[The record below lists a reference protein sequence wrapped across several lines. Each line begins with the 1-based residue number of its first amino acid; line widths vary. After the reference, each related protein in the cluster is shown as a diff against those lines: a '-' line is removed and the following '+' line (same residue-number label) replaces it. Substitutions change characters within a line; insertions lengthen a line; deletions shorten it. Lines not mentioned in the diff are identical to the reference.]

1 MEETWNVRTYKHIM
15 ATKSQIKRIHML
27 KSRLCI
33 DESTYREMLSSY
45 GVSSSKDLTWQQA
58 DKLLKTL
65 EDDAVALD
73 LWKKKPLKFED
84 CANRE
89 DMATP
94 SQIRLIM
101 GLWREDSNLDD
112 KTSQEK
118 LWIFLDTHF
127 KISDVKFLTKTKAN
141 SVIHAIRKIKEN
153 YKNKSVAA
161 QM

>member
-27 KSRLCI
+27 KSRLGI
-33 DESTYREMLSSY
+33 DESTYREMLSGY
-45 GVSSSKDLTWQQA
+45 GVSSSKDLNFENA
-58 DKLLKTL
+58 AKLLKIL
-65 EDDAVALD
+65 EDDAVTLA
-73 LWKKKPLKFED
+73 LWKKIPLKYED
-84 CANRE
+84 CADRKN
-89 DMATP
+89 MATP

-118 LWIFLDTHF
+118 LWVFLDTHF
-127 KISDVKFLTKTKAN
+127 KVSDVKFLTKERAN
-141 SVIHAIRKIKEN
+141 AVIHAIRKIKEH

-161 QM
+161 QL